1 MLFGTESLEL
11 EILDKIQ
18 QIFKSPFM
26 DFVMPKITFLGN
38 AGMLW
43 IVICLVL
50 LFSKRYRKTGITMAL
65 SLVTVLVVG
74 LIVIKP
80 LIMRPRPFMLNHGA
94 ALLISAPKDFS
105 FPSGHTLASF
115 TAALVLF
122 DENKAWGTAALILAA
137 LIAFSRLYLYVHFPT
152 DIAAGIVLA
161 ILIKSVCCRI
171 IKRAEKRKIVK

>member
-1 MLFGTESLEL
+1 MLFGTERLEL

-18 QIFKSPFM
+18 QVFKSPFM

-43 IVICLVL
+43 IVICLML
-50 LFSKRYRKTGITMAL
+50 LLSKRYRKTGITMAL
-65 SLVTVLVVG
+65 SLVAVLVVG

-80 LIMRPRPFMLNHGA
+80 LIMRPRPFMLNPDA

-152 DIAAGIVLA
+152 DIVAGIVLA
-161 ILIKSVCCRI
+161 VLIKFVCCRI
-171 IKRAEKRKIVK
+171 IKRAEEWKMVK